1 MEIYHA
7 DHGAGPPLVLI
18 PGALSG
24 IGSSFGAILPR
35 LAATRRVIAVELQG
49 HGHTPDTDRPLTVA
63 HCADDVVELLDR
75 LGLPDADVLGW
86 SFGAAV
92 ALHLGLDHPARV
104 RRLILA
110 SLSVDRSGLHPG
122 VLGGALAPEHLHGSE
137 LHEEYLRTAPDP
149 GGFAGLVAKVAALD
163 ADPPRWPAARIRA
176 LRSPAMLVLGDADIV
191 RPEHTVAMFRLLGGG
206 VPGDVSALPCC
217 RLAILPGT
225 THTGVLAA
233 VDWLAP
239 MVEEFLSEAG

>member
-1 MEIYHA
+1 MEIFYA

-49 HGHTPDTDRPLTVA
+49 HGHTPDADRPLTVS

-75 LGLPDADVLGW
+75 LGVPDADVLGW

-92 ALHLGLDHPARV
+92 ALHLGLEHPARV

-110 SLSVDRSGLHPG
+110 SLSVDRGGLYPG
-122 VLGGALAPEHLHGSE
+122 VLGGTLAPEHLHGSE
-137 LHEEYLRTAPDP
+137 LHQEYLRTAPDP
-149 GGFAGLVAKVAALD
+149 RGFAGLVAKVAALD
-163 ADPPRWPAARIRA
+163 ADPPQWPAARIRA
-176 LRSPAMLVLGDADIV
+176 LRRPAMLVLGDADIV
-191 RPEHTVAMFRLLGGG
+191 RPEHTIETFRLLGGG
-206 VPGDVSALPCC
+206 VPGDVSALPVC

-239 MVEEFLSEAG
+239 MVDEFLSEAG